1 VTRREILQ
9 LIGGASV
16 ARCASTP
23 ERPAAGRLS
32 ARPHPHA
39 EQGTPGV
46 VPLNLATPRDG
57 LLYVPRAGRLPL
69 ILMLHGAGGMALP
82 VIQDYR
88 ARADEFGF
96 MLLVPESRGKTW
108 DVVHEGF
115 GPDVKFINNALAWVF
130 NRYDVDQRHL
140 AVAGFSDGASYALS
154 LGITNGDLFS
164 HVMAFSPGFALPAS
178 QHGAP
183 RMFISHGNLDAIL
196 PIANTK
202 RIVSRLQSA
211 GYDVRFE
218 EFSGPHRTPVDITA
232 KAFAWFTAA
241 SSSRSAQARM

>member
-1 VTRREILQ
+1 VTRRDL
-9 LIGGASV
+9 LRLLAAV
-16 ARCASTP
+16 PALRCASAN
-23 ERPAAGRLS
+23 EPAGPGRLT
-32 ARPHPHA
+32 ARPHPHS
-39 EQGTPGV
+39 EQGTPGAV
-46 VPLNLATPRDG
+46 LLNLATPRDG

-96 MLLVPESRGKTW
+96 MMLVPESRGKTW

-130 NRYDVDQRHL
+130 NRHDVDQQHL
-140 AVAGFSDGASYALS
+140 GVAGFSDGASYALS

-178 QHGAP
+178 QHGVP
-183 RMFISHGNLDAIL
+183 RMFISHGNLDPIL
-196 PIANTK
+196 PIENTK
-202 RIVSRLQSA
+202 RMVSRLQSA

-218 EFSGPHRTPVDITA
+218 EFAGPHRTPPDIAA

-241 SSSRSAQARM
+241 SSSRSAHLRM